1 MVDERPQCLFM
12 LNQNGQTPLDI
23 CIEEDLMS
31 QLVVATHEDIESQG
45 NAGDPTEE
53 DEEAEL
59 ARGKYLGSSF
69 IRNVAKV
76 IDEDD
81 AENRRKKSPKELKM
95 LEWIEKTMQVMSQ
108 MQKYS

>member
-1 MVDERPQCLFM
+1 M